1 MFKKI
6 YTSFKEFLSGDE
18 DESAMKI
25 LRDIR
30 FYVKVIMF
38 LLSFLIGILL

>member
-6 YTSFKEFLSGDE
+6 YASFKEYINGDE
-18 DESAMKI
+18 DESPMKI
-25 LRDIR
+25 MRDIR

-38 LLSFLIGILL
+38 LLSFLIGLLL